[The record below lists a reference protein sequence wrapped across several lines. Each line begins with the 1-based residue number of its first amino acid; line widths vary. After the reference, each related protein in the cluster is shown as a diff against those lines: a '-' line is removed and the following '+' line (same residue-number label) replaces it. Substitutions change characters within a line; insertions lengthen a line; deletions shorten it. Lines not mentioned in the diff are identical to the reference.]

1 MEFEDTV
8 PGMETPVTARAAIL
22 TILISGKSYGLE
34 IIEKVRERTQGA
46 IVLNE
51 GSVYPTLKLMER
63 QGLLRS
69 FDGEPM
75 PERGGRP
82 RRYYELT
89 GEGRRVATE
98 QRTALLGLLRPAG
111 VLG

>member
-1 MEFEDTV
+1 
-8 PGMETPVTARAAIL
+8 METPVTARAAIL
-22 TILISGKSYGLE
+22 AMLISGRSYGLE

-51 GSVYPTLKLMER
+51 GSVYPTLKAMER
-63 QGLLRS
+63 EGLLRS

-89 GEGRRVATE
+89 GEGRRVATA
-98 QRTALLGLLRPAG
+98 QRTALIALLRPAG